1 MPFAIKKITSPIRNT
16 TILVNAKKELDL
28 YHTVLQLSWLKFNL
42 LFVLVFFWINLIFGF
57 LYWLTPDSIGGMSNT
72 SYLNYFFFS
81 VHTLATIG
89 YGNMFPQTLLSNVL
103 VTFESMVGLLSLG
116 LFAAVSFSRLSLPR
130 ALIAFSDKA
139 VITQHNGKPT
149 LMIRLANNRGNS
161 VIDAQI
167 TLSLFKQETTSEG
180 SSMMRIHDLKLHR
193 NTSPLLLL
201 TWLVMHTIDEE
212 SPLHG
217 LNEDDLQQADITLL
231 ATVTG
236 LDETL
241 SQTIHAKTTY
251 QRGNIYWNTR
261 FKDLFKN
268 EAQSKSQFIDLSELH
283 SIEEIETV

>member
-1 MPFAIKKITSPIRNT
+1 MPFVIKKITSPIRNT

-28 YHTVLQLSWLKFNL
+28 YHTVLQLSWLEFNF
-42 LFVLVFFWINLIFGF
+42 LFMLVFFCINLIFGF
-57 LYWLTPDSIGGMSNT
+57 LYWLSPDSIGGINNP
-72 SYLNYFFFS
+72 SYFNYFFFS

-103 VTFESMVGLLSLG
+103 VTFETMVGLLSLG

-130 ALIAFSDKA
+130 SLIAFSDKA
-139 VITQHNGKPT
+139 VVTNHNGKPT

-167 TLSLFKQETTSEG
+167 ALSLFKQETTSEG
-180 SSMMRIHDLKLHR
+180 SSMMRIYDLKLVR

-212 SPLHG
+212 SPLYG
-217 LNEDDLQQADITLL
+217 LNEDVLQQGELILL

-251 QRGNIYWNTR
+251 QRSNIYWNMR

-268 EAQSKSQFIDLSELH
+268 EVQSKSQFIDLSELH
-283 SIEEIETV
+283 SIEKIETI